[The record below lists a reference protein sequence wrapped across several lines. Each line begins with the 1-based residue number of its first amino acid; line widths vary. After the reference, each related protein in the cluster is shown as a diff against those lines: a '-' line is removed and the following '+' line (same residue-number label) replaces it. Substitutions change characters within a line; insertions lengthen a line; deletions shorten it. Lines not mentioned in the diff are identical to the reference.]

1 MLFNKNGI
9 LDIDSII
16 INNESYKKII
26 EDHVITEEE
35 ISAQSEKVVAILRNM
50 QEKYSKEQLEE
61 IKNLL
66 AESSVLYAI
75 YNVHTIRT
83 LNSL

>member
-1 MLFNKNGI
+1 MLLNENGI

-26 EDHVITEEE
+26 EDNVITKEEVVT
-35 ISAQSEKVVAILRNM
+35 QSKKVTAILHDM
-50 QEKYSKEQLEE
+50 EAKYNDEQLEE

-75 YNVHTIRT
+75 YNVY
-83 LNSL
+83 SLQQIKY

>member
-1 MLFNKNGI
+1 MLFNEKGI

-16 INNESYKKII
+16 VNNESYKKII
-26 EDHVITEEE
+26 EDNVITEDEVT
-35 ISAQSEKVVAILRNM
+35 AQSEKVIAMLKDM
-50 QEKYSKEQLEE
+50 EAKYSEAQLAE

-75 YNVHTIRT
+75 YNVY
-83 LNSL
+83 SLQQIK

>member
-1 MLFNKNGI
+1 MLFNKDGI

>member
-1 MLFNKNGI
+1 MLLNENGI

-16 INNESYKKII
+16 VNNESYKKII
-26 EDHVITEEE
+26 EDNVITEEE
-35 ISAQSEKVVAILRNM
+35 VVAQSEKVIAMLHDM
-50 QEKYSKEQLEE
+50 ETKYNDEQLKE

-75 YNVHTIRT
+75 YNVY
-83 LNSL
+83 SLQQIKY